1 MKIGK
6 AVKYLRERKRMTQE
20 ELAHRAGASQS
31 TISNLEMGA
40 VDYSASLI
48 EGLAVALGVRP
59 SEIFAAAE
67 ELLGMPPPSVPST
80 NEEQKLLENF
90 RAMEPTAKY
99 GFATI
104 GDSLAKPTADKKSK
118 GGFTQ

>member
-20 ELAHRAGASQS
+20 ELAHFAGVSQS
-31 TISNLEMGA
+31 TISNLELGT

-48 EGLAVALGVRP
+48 EGLAGALKVRP
-59 SEIFAAAE
+59 SEIFAVAE
-67 ELLGMPPPSVPST
+67 ELMGLPPPSVPST
-80 NEEQKLLENF
+80 NEEQALLENF
-90 RAMEPTAKY
+90 RAMEPAAKY

-104 GDSLAKPTADKKSK
+104 GDSLAKSTSDKKA
-118 GGFTQ
+118 G